1 MPAYVLANIEVTDPD
16 GFAEYRRL
24 APASI
29 AAFGGRFIV
38 RGGAMQVLEGTWNP
52 KRLVILEFPD
62 LSTIHAWYQ
71 SPEYQALVE
80 LRKRTA
86 LSDFIVVDGI

>member
-1 MPAYVLANIEVTDPD
+1 MPAYVLANIEVTDSA
-16 GFAEYRRL
+16 GFAEYRKL

-62 LSTIHAWYQ
+62 LATIQAWYH
-71 SPEYQALVE
+71 SPEYQQLVE

-86 LSDFIVVDGI
+86 SSDFVVVDGI

>member
-1 MPAYVLANIEVTDPD
+1 MPAYVLANIEVTDSA
-16 GFAEYRRL
+16 GFAEYRKL
-24 APASI
+24 APGSI

-62 LSTIHAWYQ
+62 LATIHAWYQ
-71 SPEYQALVE
+71 SPEYQELVE

-86 LSDFIVVDGI
+86 SSDFVVVDGI